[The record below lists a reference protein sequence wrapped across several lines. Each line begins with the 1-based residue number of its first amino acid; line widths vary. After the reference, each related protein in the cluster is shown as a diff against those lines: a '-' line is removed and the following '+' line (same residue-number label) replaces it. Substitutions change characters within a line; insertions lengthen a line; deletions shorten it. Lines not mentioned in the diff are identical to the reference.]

1 MITAPLVVL
10 GQLLGVAFAAGLNLY
25 ATIAILGLAVRL
37 NWIGGLP
44 PAIYGLSN
52 PVVLVTAA
60 VLYVVEFFID
70 KIPYAD
76 SAWDAIHT
84 IVRPVAVFVLVFAA
98 LAEASLPI
106 QLGGAALAGLV
117 ALAAHA
123 SKAGL
128 RLILNIKPSKVRTA
142 FISMFED
149 VLSVALAA
157 AALMYPIAALVIGAV
172 AIPFVAF
179 GGPYL
184 WRIGVLALRAFVA
197 RVRGFFGRKGWREP
211 GQLPSRLRNLLDTPE
226 PGRGDPRVMR
236 AAMKGVKGIG
246 SYKNGWIV
254 VGHAPPFFVFLSLL
268 RPRRLLLPSL
278 EQAEVRRGFWTDTV
292 EITNASHRA
301 TVFLFKDGPPADQA
315 LAELRGHS
323 G

>member
-37 NWIGGLP
+37 NWIAGLP

-52 PVVLVTAA
+52 PVVLLTAA

-76 SAWDAIHT
+76 TAWDAIHT
-84 IVRPVAVFVLVFAA
+84 IIRPVAVFVLVFAA
-98 LAEASLPI
+98 LGEASVPI
-106 QLGGAALAGLV
+106 QVGGATLAGLV

-128 RLILNIKPSKVRTA
+128 RLILNIRPRKVRTA
-142 FISMFED
+142 FISVLED
-149 VLSVALAA
+149 VLCIALAA
-157 AALMYPIAALVIGAV
+157 AALMYPVAALIIGAV
-172 AIPFVAF
+172 AIPLIAL

-184 WRIGVLALRAFVA
+184 WRVWMLAMRALVA

-211 GQLPSRLRNLLDTPE
+211 GQLPSRLRDMLDTPE
-226 PGRGDPRVMR
+226 LGRGDPRVMR
-236 AAMKGVKGIG
+236 AALKGVKGVG

-254 VGHAPPFFVFLSLL
+254 VGNTRPFFVSRSLI
-268 RPRRLLLPSL
+268 RARRHDLPPL
-278 EQAEVRRGFWTDTV
+278 DQAEIRRGFWNDTI
-292 EITNASHRA
+292 EITNAGSRS
-301 TVFLFKDGPPADQA
+301 TVFLFKDGPSADVA
-315 LAELRGHS
+315 LAELRGQAR
-323 G
+323 